1 MVRNPNQTDD
11 VRSNRREEEE
21 EEYESLYELI
31 RIKVLD
37 TKDSHTKNA
46 L

>member
-21 EEYESLYELI
+21 EEYELI
-31 RIKVLD
+31 RIKVPD
-37 TKDSHTKNA
+37 TKDSHTQNA